1 MKRSFLKSY
10 YQHYQPHYI
19 PNIKLALPVVF
30 SQAGQMIVGLADTI
44 MVGQVGASE
53 LAAVSFANGIFI
65 LGLGLSIG
73 LAYGL
78 TPLVGK
84 AFGGGDRVNC
94 GDWLKQGLWANM
106 IFALILM
113 LLMFVVGY
121 LMPHMGQEEDVIK
134 YSKNYYNILL
144 ISILPFS
151 LFMVFKQ
158 FAEGVSNTR
167 IAMVITL
174 IANLLNIGMN
184 YLLIFGKFGFPKLG
198 IDGAGYATL
207 ISRILMA
214 LIFGWSFLRLSF
226 FDQYRKTFFSSKTHI
241 VKVFEVIKVGF
252 PIGSQMIIEVFTFSM
267 GTIMMGWISQ
277 NALAAHQI
285 VLSLAS
291 LTYMMSLGLSSA
303 ATIKVS
309 HYLGAKDYVNL
320 KYSAFAVIHKVIIFM
335 VFNGVMFVV
344 LRNIIPKLFV
354 DNEEVVFIAA
364 HLMII
369 AGVFQI
375 FDGLQVT
382 WLGIL
387 RGLQDVKAPSVIAFI
402 SWILIAL
409 PISYVCAFV
418 FNMNAVGIWTG
429 YLAGLFLGSVLLQYR
444 FKKLYSRYK

>member
-1 MKRSFLKSY
+1 MKRFFRKSY
-10 YQHYQPHYI
+10 YQNYKPHYV

-44 MVGQVGASE
+44 MVGQIGASQ

-65 LGLGLSIG
+65 LGLVLSIG

-84 AFGGGDRVNC
+84 AFGAGDRKQC
-94 GDWLKQGLWANM
+94 ADWLKQGLVANV
-106 IFALILM
+106 IFAFVLI

-121 LMPHMGQEEDVIK
+121 FMQFMGQEEEVIFHAQT
-134 YSKNYYNILL
+134 YYNLL
-144 ISILPFS
+144 LVSILPFC

-158 FAEGVSNTR
+158 FAEGVTNTR

-174 IANLLNIGMN
+174 IANILNIILN
-184 YLLIFGKFGFPKLG
+184 YILIFGKLGFPELG

-207 ISRILMA
+207 ISRIFMA
-214 LIFGWSFLRLSF
+214 VIFVWAFIRLSF
-226 FDQYRKTFFSSKTHI
+226 FEEYRKAFSF
-241 VKVFEVIKVGF
+241 VKIQISEVLKVLKVGF
-252 PIGSQMIIEVFTFSM
+252 PIGTQMINEVFTFSM
-267 GTIMMGWISQ
+267 GTIMMGWISK

-285 VLSLAS
+285 VLSMAS
-291 LTYMMSLGLSSA
+291 LTYMMSVGLSSA

-309 HYLGAKDYVNL
+309 NYFGAKDFSNL
-320 KYSAFAVIHKVIIFM
+320 KYSAFAIIHKVIIFM
-335 VFNGVMFVV
+335 VFNGIMFVL
-344 LRNIIPKLFV
+344 LRNILPKWFV
-354 DNEEVVFIAA
+354 DNNDVVFIASQ
-364 HLMII
+364 LMII

-418 FNMNAVGIWTG
+418 LNMHAIGIWTG
-429 YLAGLFLGSVLLQYR
+429 YLSGLLIGSILLQIR
-444 FKKLYSRYK
+444 FVKLYSKYK